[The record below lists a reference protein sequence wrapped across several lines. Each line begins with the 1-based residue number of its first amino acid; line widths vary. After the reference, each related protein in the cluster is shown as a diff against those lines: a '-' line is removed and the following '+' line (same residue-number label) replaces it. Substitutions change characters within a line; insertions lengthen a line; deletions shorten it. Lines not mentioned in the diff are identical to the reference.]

1 MLNKESNS
9 YIFIFSAVLVVA
21 VGVILT
27 IANES
32 TKPAYLSSLT
42 KEKKQSILLAAT
54 GESAETLTRDVADA
68 RFDEEIVEMYAYTED
83 GTKKKEGEEVFSID
97 LAAEQKKKGSD
108 AASAL
113 YPVYKHVKDGKTRY
127 VIAMQGVGLW
137 GPIWGF
143 LAVESDLQTVAN
155 AVFDHKSETPGLGA
169 EINTEGF
176 QKQFRSAGETRKL
189 IAALG
194 GTETYLHVEKPG
206 KVAPTSDEYTYVIE
220 GISGGTITSNGVSDM
235 LGKFLRAF
243 VNFAQKNI
251 MTPKTS
257 ETVTADSLAPD
268 SLQSSVDSLNQLTV
282 VP

>member
-9 YIFIFSAVLVVA
+9 YIFIFAAVLVVA
-21 VGVILT
+21 VGVVLT

-32 TKPAYLSSLT
+32 TKPAYLSSLK

-54 GESAETLTRDVADA
+54 GESAETLTREAADA
-68 RFDEEIVEMYAYTED
+68 RFDEEIVAMYAYTAD
-83 GTKKKEGEEVFSID
+83 GTKVKEGEEVFNID
-97 LAAEQKKKGSD
+97 LAAEQKKKG
-108 AASAL
+108 AEAEQAL

-169 EINTEGF
+169 EINTENF
-176 QKQFRSAGETRKL
+176 QKQFRPSGESRKL
-189 IAALG
+189 VAALG
-194 GTETYLHVEKPG
+194 SGETYLHVEKPG
-206 KVAPTSDEYTYVIE
+206 RVAPDAPEYTYVVE
-220 GISGGTITSNGVSDM
+220 GISGGTITSNGLSDM

-243 VNFAQKNI
+243 VLFANKNL
-251 MTPKTS
+251 TLP
-257 ETVTADSLAPD
+257 ETAAAPVDSLSTDSLAAP
-268 SLQSSVDSLNQLTV
+268 VDSLNQLTV